1 MILETDYKWFMFINE
16 IVSSYPLIDVL
27 MIFFAEY
34 LQYAFVLLL
43 FMLWWRNKKND
54 RVIVFQALFAF
65 SLSYSM
71 NRLIELFIYRE
82 RPFIS
87 HEIVQLVEHA
97 ANSSFPSDHA
107 SSAISIAVTLLLVT
121 LRYRYI
127 WFMAAILITC
137 SRVWV
142 GVHYPFDVVAGAL
155 IGTLIALLTHFLLIK
170 MRPIAELLRRPIFNR
185 KI

>member
-1 MILETDYKWFMFINE
+1 
-16 IVSSYPLIDVL
+16 
-27 MIFFAEY
+27 
-34 LQYAFVLLL
+34 
-43 FMLWWRNKKND
+43 
-54 RVIVFQALFAF
+54 
-65 SLSYSM
+65 M

-107 SSAISIAVTLLLVT
+107 SSAISIAVTLMLVT